1 MRTNLEEKLAS
12 YEKNVPIT
20 NDEELLVALDSII
33 EEQNA
38 LPPEEKDTLL
48 IEEAVNAA
56 LSLRGEDT
64 DALEAQS
71 RVISRRHLAS
81 KKMKR
86 RFMNPRFFIKRN
98 SIAVAIILLI
108 ATTCMVS
115 FAAGFDWL
123 SEYIHKMMLDGD
135 SAETVLTA
143 TSTEYESIEAMVE
156 ELGIRGVLL
165 PYDLPDGMEYTM
177 ITSQISYTKPVE
189 GEEPVYSCI
198 FDIRTTGES
207 SYQEIWIETEN
218 LGTTA
223 EGETRRIG
231 GREVTYYEDFG
242 RPCAFFT
249 YNGYTYTVSASE
261 YSELKAILTSLK

>member
-81 KKMKR
+81 KKKR
-86 RFMNPRFFIKRN
+86 SFMSPRFFIKRN

-108 ATTCMVS
+108 ATTCMAG
-115 FAAGFDWL
+115 FASGFDWL
-123 SEYIHKMMLDGD
+123 SEYIMKMMLDG
-135 SAETVLTA
+135 STETVLTA
-143 TSTEYESIEAMVE
+143 TSAEYESIEAMVE
-156 ELGIRGVLL
+156 DLGIRGVLL

-189 GEEPVYSCI
+189 GEEPVYTCV
-198 FDIRTTGES
+198 FDIRTSGENS
-207 SYQEIWIETEN
+207 WQEVWIETEN
-218 LGTTA
+218 LGATA
-223 EGETRRIG
+223 EGEVKTIG
-231 GREVTYYEDFG
+231 GRSVTYYEDFG

-261 YSELKAILTSLK
+261 YSELEEMLTSLK